1 MKIKGDYL
9 KIKRY
14 IFEIASAVLTALV
27 IIMLWWLL
35 KRLDLQ
41 NIVYNIINQDNCGN
55 IITLSTIF
63 IGIYITLITIIATAN
78 MPITKYL
85 YEKNMYVKL
94 SMTIRIG
101 LYTNLILI
109 ICLIFF
115 TEFKI
120 MKCLIIFLLIYSII
134 LFLRLISIMVLIYHC
149 NVMDNY
155 KETNKQ
161 KKNQD
166 DLITACKH
174 IDNLLTRSNK

>member
-1 MKIKGDYL
+1 M

-14 IFEIASAVLTALV
+14 IFEIVSAVLIAAVTIV
-27 IIMLWWLL
+27 LWFLS
-35 KRLDLQ
+35 KGLDLQ
-41 NIVYNIINQDNCGN
+41 NIVCNIINQNNCGN

-63 IGIYITLITIIATAN
+63 IGIYITLTTIIATAN
-78 MPITKYL
+78 MPITKDL
-85 YEKNMYVKL
+85 YDKDMYVKL
-94 SMTIRIG
+94 SMTMRIG

-115 TEFKI
+115 AEFMI
-120 MKCLIIFLLIYSII
+120 MKYVIISLLVYSTI
-134 LFLRLISIMVLIYHC
+134 LFLRLIRIMVLVYHC

-161 KKNQD
+161 KKNQN

-174 IDNLLTRSNK
+174 IDDLLTRNNK

>member
-1 MKIKGDYL
+1 M

-14 IFEIASAVLTALV
+14 IFEIVSALLITFTVIFSYVLL
-27 IIMLWWLL
+27 II
-35 KRLDLQ
+35 LDLQ
-41 NIVYNIINQDNCGN
+41 NIVCKIINQDNCEN

-78 MPITKYL
+78 MPITKHL
-85 YEKNMYVKL
+85 YEKNMYTKL
-94 SMTIRIG
+94 SMTIKIG
-101 LYTNLILI
+101 LHTNLILI

-115 TEFKI
+115 SDFKI
-120 MKCLIIFLLIYSII
+120 MKCLIIILLIYSII

-155 KETNKQ
+155 RETNKQ

-174 IDNLLTRSNK
+174 IDDLLTRSKKGGV